1 MPLKADIAANWIG
14 ELTAENVSLAKTLID
29 LSDQIPSELKWIL
42 QVDGHTDKVPIST
55 NKFPSNWELSHA
67 RALEV
72 VKFFIQQGI
81 PENKLSA
88 NGYGEFQPINLGDSI
103 EDLKQNRR
111 IELKITQK

>member
-1 MPLKADIAANWIG
+1 M
-14 ELTAENVSLAKTLID
+14 
-29 LSDQIPSELKWIL
+29 
-42 QVDGHTDKVPIST
+42 
-55 NKFPSNWELSHA
+55 SHS

-81 PENKLSA
+81 PANKLSA
-88 NGYGEFQPINLGDSI
+88 NGYGEFQPINLGESI

>member
-1 MPLKADIAANWIG
+1 MAL
-14 ELTAENVSLAKTLID
+14 SLIAKTLID
-29 LSDQIPSELKWIL
+29 LTDQIPSELNWIL

-55 NKFPSNWELSHA
+55 NQFPSNWELSHS

-81 PENKLSA
+81 PANKLSA
-88 NGYGEFQPINLGDSI
+88 NGYGEFQPLNLGDTI

>member
-1 MPLKADIAANWIG
+1 MAL
-14 ELTAENVSLAKTLID
+14 SLIAKTLID
-29 LSDQIPSELKWIL
+29 LTDQIPSDLNWIL
-42 QVDGHTDKVPIST
+42 QVDGHTDKVPITT
-55 NKFPSNWELSHA
+55 NQFPSNWELSHS

-81 PENKLSA
+81 PANKLSA
-88 NGYGEFQPINLGDSI
+88 NGYGEFQPLNLGDSI